1 MRVGQAPVGT
11 CFWGPALRAI
21 TVTTCAI
28 LPVFLLGGLAVQIRT
43 DFDLPV
49 SAIGL
54 FSAAYFASAAA
65 LSISAGKISERI
77 GATAA
82 LRGAAI
88 LAAVAL
94 TVTSLAPSSP
104 WVALGMMIG
113 GSASSLAQVSSNLYL
128 TTATDPTRQGLA
140 FGIKQAA
147 IPAATLLGGLSVPLV
162 ALTIGWRWAFAGAAG
177 ASVLVALSIPE
188 APSPDKIERRER
200 QRPDTALKILVV
212 IAVAGGLGSAAA
224 NSLGAYLVDS
234 SVAAGTA
241 PGTAG
246 LIAAL
251 GSAFGLSTRIG
262 MGWLADRA
270 TRGRLRWVAGLLIAG
285 AVGFALLATRTGS
298 LLLPATVLCFAGG
311 WGWPGL
317 LNFAVVLRNRV
328 APAAA
333 TGVTQTGVY
342 VGGSLGPLLFGVV
355 AGRVSYTAAWGAASV
370 VGLLAAGSVMVAR
383 RMLLREA
390 AAAAVD

>member
-1 MRVGQAPVGT
+1 MSAGQAPVGRD
-11 CFWGPALRAI
+11 FWAPALRAI

-28 LPVFLLGGLAVQIRT
+28 LPVFLVGGLAVQIRT
-43 DFDLPV
+43 DFRLPV
-49 SAIGL
+49 SSIGL
-54 FSAAYFASAAA
+54 FSAAYFMTAAA
-65 LSISAGKISERI
+65 LSTSAGRISEQI
-77 GATAA
+77 GASAA
-82 LRGAAI
+82 LRGAAT

-94 TVTSLAPSSP
+94 GATAVAPNSL
-104 WVALGMMIG
+104 WLVLGMMIG

-128 TTATDPTRQGLA
+128 ATATDLTRQGLA

-177 ASVLVALSIPE
+177 MSILVALSIPD
-188 APSPDKIERRER
+188 APTPERIARHERR
-200 QRPDTALKILVV
+200 RPDTPLKSLMV
-212 IAVAGGLGSAAA
+212 IAIAGGLGSAAA
-224 NSLGAYLVDS
+224 NSLGAYVVDS
-234 SVAAGTA
+234 SVAGGAA

-270 TRGRLRWVAGLLIAG
+270 SGGRLRWVAGLMIAG
-285 AVGFALLATRTGS
+285 TVGFAMLATRVSS
-298 LLLPATVLCFAGG
+298 LLVPAAVLCFAGG

-317 LNFAVVLRNRV
+317 LNFSVVLRNRA

-333 TGVTQTGVY
+333 TGVTQAGVY
-342 VGGSLGPLLFGVV
+342 VGGSVGPLLFGVV
-355 AGRVSYTAAWGAASV
+355 AERASYVAAWSAASV
-370 VGLLAAGSVMVAR
+370 VALLAAGCVLGAR
-383 RMLLREA
+383 RMLLREEFA
-390 AAAAVD
+390 KDID